1 MKYLLITVSF
11 VVLAVVPGF
20 SVTTP
25 PDSLVLLGNKAYN
38 ENKFQQAE
46 EYYLAVINQGLAS
59 PELYYNL
66 GNAYFKM
73 NDMPSAILYYEK
85 ALKLHPKDEDINF
98 NLNLANSRII
108 DKIEP
113 VPVFFLWKW
122 WKQILNVMSPDQWA
136 KTGIAFFIIFLFFF
150 SVFLVSRMVT
160 LRKISFWTGLLVFVL
175 TLFTMTVGFQTN
187 RSMKKEREG
196 IIFTP
201 TVTVKSSPS
210 ENSVDLFVIHE
221 GTKVQILDNLENWTE
236 IKIANGSVGWLK
248 KSDYKSI

>member
-1 MKYLLITVSF
+1 
-11 VVLAVVPGF
+11 
-20 SVTTP
+20 
-25 PDSLVLLGNKAYN
+25 
-38 ENKFQQAE
+38 
-46 EYYLAVINQGLAS
+46 
-59 PELYYNL
+59 
-66 GNAYFKM
+66 
-73 NDMPSAILYYEK
+73 
-85 ALKLHPKDEDINF
+85 
-98 NLNLANSRII
+98 
-108 DKIEP
+108 
-113 VPVFFLWKW
+113 
-122 WKQILNVMSPDQWA
+122 MSPDQWA